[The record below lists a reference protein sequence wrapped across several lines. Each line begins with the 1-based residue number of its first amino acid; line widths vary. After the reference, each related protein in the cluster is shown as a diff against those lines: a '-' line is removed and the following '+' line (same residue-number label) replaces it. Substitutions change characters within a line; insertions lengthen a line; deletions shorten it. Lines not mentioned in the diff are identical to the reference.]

1 MRKNGGFGL
10 VERHL
15 QTGPHPELNIPDR
28 LPYLLQLHLDIHER
42 VRHNRIG
49 NPMARVKCC
58 GPMSLS
64 KEVEAEWRY
73 GLFLPR
79 FRCIVALLITQVV
92 VPRRVRET
100 MILGWYRSFGE
111 ATFM

>member
-1 MRKNGGFGL
+1 MRKMAILASVG
-10 VERHL
+10 RHL
-15 QTGPHPELNIPDR
+15 QTGPHPELNISDR

-64 KEVEAEWRY
+64 REVEAEWRY
-73 GLFLPR
+73 GLFSPGLR
-79 FRCIVALLITQVV
+79 ASSLC
-92 VPRRVRET
+92 
-100 MILGWYRSFGE
+100 
-111 ATFM
+111 

>member
-15 QTGPHPELNIPDR
+15 QTGPHPELNISDR

-49 NPMARVKCC
+49 NPMVRV
-58 GPMSLS
+58 
-64 KEVEAEWRY
+64 
-73 GLFLPR
+73 
-79 FRCIVALLITQVV
+79 I
-92 VPRRVRET
+92 
-100 MILGWYRSFGE
+100 
-111 ATFM
+111 